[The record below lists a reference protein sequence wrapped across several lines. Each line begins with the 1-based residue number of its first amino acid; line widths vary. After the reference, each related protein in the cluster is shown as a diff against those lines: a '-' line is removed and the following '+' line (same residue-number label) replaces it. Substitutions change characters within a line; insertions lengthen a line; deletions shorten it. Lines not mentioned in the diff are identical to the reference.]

1 MNNQQPTVQLQI
13 SGMDCANCALG
24 ITRKLGK
31 SGNTDVN
38 VNFATGEASLLLGEN
53 CTVETVVKDIE
64 SLGYKVISSE
74 GGEKLRWYQTTEG
87 KFWFCLV
94 FTVPLFF
101 SHMLFDHSF
110 ILNKPLVQLLLCLP
124 VFVLGAWHFGRS
136 AFQSL
141 KSGVPNMDV
150 LIITGSSAAFF
161 YSVAGFLLYPE
172 HEQHNYMFF
181 ETTATIITLVLLGNV
196 IEHRSVKRTTTA
208 ISELSKLQP
217 ERARRL
223 VLKDGKL
230 ITEEIEAAA
239 LRRGDLVQVNTGDTI
254 PADGKVESGE
264 ATADESMLS
273 GESLPVNKTAGS
285 AVAAGTLL
293 SSGSLRVTVERVGS
307 DSTLSKIIRLV
318 KDAQRDKPPVQKLGD
333 KISAIFVPVVTGI
346 ALLTFAGCYWLFDF
360 TIQRSIM
367 NAVAVLVISCPCA
380 MGLATPTAVMV
391 GIGRAARKGILIR
404 GGSTLET
411 LAQIRC
417 VAFDKTG
424 TLTTGRFE
432 IGTFEILNGASPE
445 EIRAALYALEQHSSH
460 PIAVSLVAELKKTSA
475 GDGPETVTLTQVKE
489 EKGKGISGTDAQGN
503 TWTAGS
509 ARMLAQPEEGTPY
522 DLYVLKNNMPVARI
536 NLQDEIKPGVG
547 AIISWLHEQQIET
560 VLISGDKKEK
570 CEAIVQQLGIKT
582 MYAEQL
588 PEEKLLRIEE
598 LNRRNKTAMVGDGI
612 NDAPALARAAVGI
625 SLSDATAV
633 AVQSSQVILL
643 NGKNLDALKDV
654 LLIGKHSLKTIKQN
668 LFWAFFYNVVAI
680 PVAAAGML
688 SPMVAALSMAFSDV
702 VVIGNSIRLRRKKLN

>member
-1 MNNQQPTVQLQI
+1 MSNQSATVELQI

-53 CTVETVVKDIE
+53 CTVDTVVKDIE
-64 SLGYKVISSE
+64 SLGYKVVSSA
-74 GGEKLRWYQTTEG
+74 GGEKLRWYETTEG

-101 SHMLFDHSF
+101 SHMLFSHTF
-110 ILNKPLVQLLLCLP
+110 VLNKPLVQLALCIP
-124 VFVLGAWHFGRS
+124 VFALGAWHFGRS

-141 KSGVPNMDV
+141 KTGVPNMDV
-150 LIITGSSAAFF
+150 LIILGSSAAFV
-161 YSVAGFLLYPE
+161 YSIAGFLLYPE

-181 ETTATIITLVLLGNV
+181 ETTATILTLVLLGNV

-208 ISELSKLQP
+208 ITELSKLQP

-223 VLKDGKL
+223 LLKDGKL
-230 ITEEIEAAA
+230 ITEDIEANL

-254 PADGKVESGE
+254 PADGKVESGD
-264 ATADESMLS
+264 ASVDESMLS
-273 GESLPVNKTAGS
+273 GESMPVTRSAGA
-285 AVAAGTLL
+285 AVSAGTLL
-293 SSGSLRVTVERVGS
+293 LSGSLRVSVERVGS

-333 KISAIFVPVVTGI
+333 KISAIFVPVVTGL

-360 TIQRSIM
+360 TAQRSIM

-411 LAQIRC
+411 LAEIRC

-432 IGTFEILNGASPE
+432 IASFELTGNAAAADVK
-445 EIRAALYALEQHSSH
+445 AALYALEQHSSH
-460 PIAVSLVAELKKTSA
+460 PVATSLVRELKKA
-475 GDGPETVTLTQVKE
+475 NPDTVELAQVKE
-489 EKGKGISGTDAQGN
+489 EKGRGISGTDAAGN
-503 TWTAGS
+503 LWQAGS
-509 ARMLAQPEEGTPY
+509 ARILTEKENGTPA
-522 DLYVLKNNMPVARI
+522 DIYVLKNGETVARI
-536 NLQDEIKPGVG
+536 SLQDELKPGVG
-547 AIISWLHEQQIET
+547 AIIAWLHSQQIET

-570 CEAIVQQLGIKT
+570 CEAIVKQLGIKT

-598 LNRRNKTAMVGDGI
+598 LNRRHKTAMVGDGI

-633 AVQSSQVILL
+633 AVQSAQVILL

-654 LLIGKHSLKTIKQN
+654 LLIGKHSLKTIRQN

-680 PVAAAGML
+680 PVAAAGLL

-702 VVIGNSIRLRRKKLN
+702 VVIGNSIRLRGKKLK

>member
-1 MNNQQPTVQLQI
+1 MSKLSASVELQI

-64 SLGYKVISSE
+64 SLGYKVVSSA
-74 GGEKLRWYQTTEG
+74 GGEKLRWYETTEG

-101 SHMLFDHSF
+101 SHMLFDHTF
-110 ILNKPLVQLLLCLP
+110 VLNKPLVQLLLCIP
-124 VFVLGAWHFGRS
+124 VYVLGAWHFGRS

-141 KSGVPNMDV
+141 KTGVPNMDV
-150 LIITGSSAAFF
+150 LIILGSSAAFF
-161 YSVAGFLLYPE
+161 YSIAGFLLYPE

-181 ETTATIITLVLLGNV
+181 ETTATILTLVLLGNL

-208 ISELSKLQP
+208 ITELSKLQP
-217 ERARRL
+217 DRARRL

-230 ITEEIEAAA
+230 IAEDIEANL
-239 LRRGDLVQVNTGDTI
+239 LRRGDTVQVNTGDTV
-254 PADGKVESGE
+254 PADGKVESGD
-264 ATADESMLS
+264 ASVDESMLS
-273 GESLPVNKTAGS
+273 GESMPVTKAAGVPVS
-285 AVAAGTLL
+285 AGTLVL
-293 SSGSLRVTVERVGS
+293 SGSLRVSVERVGS

-333 KISAIFVPVVTGI
+333 KISAIFVPVVTGL
-346 ALLTFAGCYWLFDF
+346 ALLTFAGCYWLFDL
-360 TIQRSIM
+360 TAQRSIM

-411 LAQIRC
+411 LAEIKC
-417 VAFDKTG
+417 IAFDKTG
-424 TLTTGRFE
+424 TLTTGQFE
-432 IGTFEILNGASPE
+432 IASFELSGNAAADE
-445 EIRAALYALEQHSSH
+445 VRAALYALEQHSSH
-460 PIAVSLVAELKKTSA
+460 PVAKSLVNELKKLNP
-475 GDGPETVTLTQVKE
+475 DTVELAQVKE
-489 EKGKGISGTDAQGN
+489 EKGRGISGTDAQGN
-503 TWTAGS
+503 VWQAGS
-509 ARMLAQPEEGTPY
+509 ARILAEAENGTPA
-522 DLYVLKNNMPVARI
+522 DIYVLKNGITVARI
-536 NLQDEIKPGVG
+536 NLQDELKPGV
-547 AIISWLHEQQIET
+547 AAVITWLHEQEIQT

-570 CEAIVQQLGIKT
+570 CEAIVKQLGIKT

-598 LNRRNKTAMVGDGI
+598 LNRLHKTAMVGDGI

-633 AVQSSQVILL
+633 AVQSAQVILL
-643 NGKNLDALKDV
+643 NGKNLDAIKDV
-654 LLIGKHSLKTIKQN
+654 LLIGKHSLKTIRQN

-680 PVAAAGML
+680 PVAAAGLL

-702 VVIGNSIRLRRKKLN
+702 VVIGNSIRLRGKKLK

>member
-1 MNNQQPTVQLQI
+1 MSNQSATVELQI

-64 SLGYKVISSE
+64 SLGYKVVSSA
-74 GGEKLRWYQTTEG
+74 GGEKLRWYETTEG

-101 SHMLFDHSF
+101 SHMLFSHTF
-110 ILNKPLVQLLLCLP
+110 VLNKPLVQLALCIP
-124 VFVLGAWHFGRS
+124 VFALGAWHFGRS

-141 KSGVPNMDV
+141 KTGVPNMDV
-150 LIITGSSAAFF
+150 LIILGSSAAFF
-161 YSVAGFLLYPE
+161 YSIAGFLLYPE

-181 ETTATIITLVLLGNV
+181 ETTATILTLVLLGNV

-208 ISELSKLQP
+208 ITELSKLQP

-223 VLKDGKL
+223 LLKDGKL
-230 ITEEIEAAA
+230 ITEDIEANL
-239 LRRGDLVQVNTGDTI
+239 LRRGDLVQVNTGDTV
-254 PADGKVESGE
+254 PADGKVESGD
-264 ATADESMLS
+264 ASVDESMLS
-273 GESLPVNKTAGS
+273 GESMPVTRSAGA
-285 AVAAGTLL
+285 AVSAGTLL
-293 SSGSLRVTVERVGS
+293 LSGSLRVSVERVGS
-307 DSTLSKIIRLV
+307 DSSLSKIIRLV

-346 ALLTFAGCYWLFDF
+346 ALLTFAGCFWLFDF
-360 TIQRSIM
+360 TVQRSIM

-411 LAQIRC
+411 LAEIKC

-432 IGTFEILNGASPE
+432 IASFELIGNAAADE
-445 EIRAALYALEQHSSH
+445 VRAALYALEQHSSH
-460 PIAVSLVAELKKTSA
+460 PVATSLVRELKKA
-475 GDGPETVTLTQVKE
+475 NPDTVELSQVKE
-489 EKGKGISGTDAQGN
+489 EKGRGISGTDAAGN
-503 TWTAGS
+503 LWQAGS
-509 ARMLAQPEEGTPY
+509 ARILAEKENRTPA
-522 DLYVLKNNMPVARI
+522 DIYVLKNGETVARI
-536 NLQDEIKPGVG
+536 SLQDELKPGVG
-547 AIISWLHEQQIET
+547 AIIAWLHSQEIET

-570 CEAIVQQLGIKT
+570 CETIVKQLGIKT

-598 LNRRNKTAMVGDGI
+598 LNRLHKTAMVGDGI

-633 AVQSSQVILL
+633 AVQSAQVILL

-654 LLIGKHSLKTIKQN
+654 LLIGKHSLKTIRQN

-680 PVAAAGML
+680 PVAAAGLL

-702 VVIGNSIRLRRKKLN
+702 VVIGNSIRLRGKKLK

>member
-1 MNNQQPTVQLQI
+1 MSNQSATVELQI

-64 SLGYKVISSE
+64 SLGYKVVSST
-74 GGEKLRWYQTTEG
+74 GGEKLRWYETTEG

-101 SHMLFDHSF
+101 SHMLFDHMF
-110 ILNKPLVQLLLCLP
+110 VLNQPLVQLALCIP

-141 KSGVPNMDV
+141 KTGVPNMDV
-150 LIITGSSAAFF
+150 LIILGSSAAFV
-161 YSVAGFLLYPE
+161 YSIAGFLLYPE

-181 ETTATIITLVLLGNV
+181 ETTATILTLVLLGNV

-208 ISELSKLQP
+208 ITELSKLQP

-230 ITEEIEAAA
+230 ITEDIEANL
-239 LRRGDLVQVNTGDTI
+239 LRRGDTVQVNTGDTI
-254 PADGKVESGE
+254 PADGKVESGD
-264 ATADESMLS
+264 ATVDESMFS
-273 GESLPVNKTAGS
+273 GESIPVTRSAGA
-285 AVAAGTLL
+285 AVSAGTLL
-293 SSGSLRVTVERVGS
+293 LSGSLRVSVERVGS

-360 TIQRSIM
+360 TVQRSIM

-411 LAQIRC
+411 LAEIKC

-432 IGTFEILNGASPE
+432 IASFELTGNAAAE
-445 EIRAALYALEQHSSH
+445 EVRAALYALEQHSSH
-460 PIAVSLVAELKKTSA
+460 PVATSLVRELKKNNP
-475 GDGPETVTLTQVKE
+475 DTVALTKVNE
-489 EKGKGISGTDAQGN
+489 EKGRGITGTDTQDN
-503 TWTAGS
+503 VWQAGS
-509 ARMLAQPEEGTPY
+509 ARILPQAENGTPA
-522 DLYVLKNNMPVARI
+522 DIYVLKNGEPVARI
-536 NLQDEIKPGVG
+536 NLQDELKPGVG
-547 AIISWLHEQQIET
+547 DIIAWLHSQQIET

-570 CEAIVQQLGIKT
+570 CEAIVKQLGIKT

-598 LNRRNKTAMVGDGI
+598 LNSRHKTAMVGDGI

-633 AVQSSQVILL
+633 AVQSAQVILL

-654 LLIGKHSLKTIKQN
+654 LLIGKHSLKTIRQN

-680 PVAAAGML
+680 PVAAAGLL

-702 VVIGNSIRLRRKKLN
+702 VVIGNSIRLRSKKLK

>member
-1 MNNQQPTVQLQI
+1 MSNQSATVELQI

-64 SLGYKVISSE
+64 SLGYKVVSSA
-74 GGEKLRWYQTTEG
+74 GGEKLRWYETTEG

-101 SHMLFDHSF
+101 AHMLFDHTF
-110 ILNKPLVQLLLCLP
+110 VLNQPLVQLALCIP

-141 KSGVPNMDV
+141 KTGVPNMDV
-150 LIITGSSAAFF
+150 LIILGSSAAFF
-161 YSVAGFLLYPE
+161 YSIAGFLLYPE

-181 ETTATIITLVLLGNV
+181 ETTATILTLVLLGNV

-208 ISELSKLQP
+208 ITELSKLQP

-230 ITEEIEAAA
+230 IAEDIEAHL
-239 LRRGDLVQVNTGDTI
+239 LRRGDTVQVNTGDTI
-254 PADGKVESGE
+254 PADGKVESGD
-264 ATADESMLS
+264 ASVDESMLS
-273 GESLPVNKTAGS
+273 GESMPVTRSAGA
-285 AVAAGTLL
+285 AVSAGTLL
-293 SSGSLRVTVERVGS
+293 LSGSLRVSVERVGS

-333 KISAIFVPVVTGI
+333 KISAIFVPVVTGL

-360 TIQRSIM
+360 TAQRSIM

-411 LAQIRC
+411 LAEIRC

-432 IGTFEILNGASPE
+432 IASFELTGNATAGE
-445 EIRAALYALEQHSSH
+445 VKAALYALEQHSSH
-460 PIAVSLVAELKKTSA
+460 PVAKSLVNELKKSNP
-475 GDGPETVTLTQVKE
+475 DTVELARVNE
-489 EKGKGISGTDAQGN
+489 EKGRGISGTDAQGN
-503 TWTAGS
+503 VWQAGS
-509 ARMLAQPEEGTPY
+509 VRILAEKENGTPA
-522 DLYVLKNNMPVARI
+522 DIYVLKNGETVARI
-536 NLQDEIKPGVG
+536 SLQDELKPGVG
-547 AIISWLHEQQIET
+547 AIIAWLHSQEIET

-570 CEAIVQQLGIKT
+570 CEAIVKQLGIKT

-598 LNRRNKTAMVGDGI
+598 LNRLRKTAMVGDGI

-633 AVQSSQVILL
+633 AVQSAQVILL

-654 LLIGKHSLKTIKQN
+654 LLIGKHSLKTIRQN

-680 PVAAAGML
+680 PVAAAGLL

-702 VVIGNSIRLRRKKLN
+702 VVIGNSIRLRGKKLK